1 MARLVWNQSGE
12 RFFEAGVDRAVFY
25 PPGEAP
31 AVWNGIT
38 NITERSEGGEK
49 RAFYL
54 NGVKYLEIAQNETF
68 AGTIEAFS
76 RPQGLSAYDGM
87 REIASGLKVG
97 QQKRRPFNFCY
108 RTLVGNDA
116 LGVEHGYKIHLVYNA
131 LLGASETTRST
142 MNDSPEPVA
151 LSWDFTTTPVEIP
164 ESRPSS
170 HIVAETTNL
179 GLVTALENILY
190 GTAST
195 APHFPTVAEVLALT
209 VF

>member
-1 MARLVWNQSGE
+1 MARLVWNQPGE

-25 PPGEAP
+25 PPGDEP

-38 NITERSEGGEK
+38 NITERAEGGEK

-68 AGTIEAFS
+68 AGTIEAFG
-76 RPQGLSAYDGM
+76 RPQGLTSYDGM
-87 REIASGLKVG
+87 REISSGLSVG
-97 QQKRRPFNFCY
+97 QQKRRPFHFSY

-116 LGVEHGYKIHLVYNA
+116 QGVEHGYKIHLVYNA
-131 LLGASETTRST
+131 LLGASEITRST

-151 LSWDFTTTPVEIP
+151 LSWDFTTTPMEIP

-170 HIVAETTNL
+170 HIVAETTNPA
-179 GLVTALENILY
+179 LVAALEDIIY
-190 GTAST
+190 GTTST
-195 APHFPTVAEVLALT
+195 PPRFPTIAEILALT
-209 VF
+209 VI